1 MSDVNPRTNQ
11 PIMLDTRITLALL
24 VTMCLEA
31 VVALLWVGAAAQ
43 RLTALEAGMNAQQP
57 ITERMARIE
66 AQMTGVRATL
76 DRIENRFDTAGP
88 R

>member
-1 MSDVNPRTNQ
+1 MSDPHAPNQ
-11 PIMLDTRITLALL
+11 SFMLDTRVTLALIL
-24 VTMCLEA
+24 TMGLEA
-31 VVALLWVGAAAQ
+31 VVGLLWVGAAAQ
-43 RLTALEAGMNAQQP
+43 RLTVLEAGMNAQQP